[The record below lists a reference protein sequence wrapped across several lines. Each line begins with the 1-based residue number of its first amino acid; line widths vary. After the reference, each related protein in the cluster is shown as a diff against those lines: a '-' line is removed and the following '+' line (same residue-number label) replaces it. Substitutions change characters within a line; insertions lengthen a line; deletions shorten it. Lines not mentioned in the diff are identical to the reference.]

1 MKTLQGVL
9 LGAVLACAS
18 FAATPV
24 EAAPFPDRPIT
35 LVVPLAAGSTA
46 DILARSIQPGLS
58 QQLGQTVVVENKPG
72 GGGQIA
78 MSYVAKASSDGYT
91 LVLGSN
97 NTWAINLG
105 LFSKLSYD
113 PTKDFV
119 PVAYLA
125 GGSNVLVVPSDSPY
139 RSVPELVSA
148 LKAQP
153 GKLMYSSGGNG
164 TTHHL
169 SAELLLSITGTQAA
183 HIPYRGAPQ
192 GVAAVMAHEV
202 AFAFYNTP
210 SVSGLVKEGKLRAL
224 AVTGEARSPL
234 LPDVPT
240 MMEAGVPG
248 YVITVDLGLMA
259 PAGTPPDVVAK
270 LNAAARKVMDSA
282 EQRQRLQ
289 GLGYEIFHDGPPS
302 GLAAFI
308 QADIAKWVPLV
319 QRSGAK
325 VD

>member
-18 FAATPV
+18 LVVTPA

-78 MSYVAKASSDGYT
+78 MSYVAKASPDGYT

-139 RSVPELVSA
+139 RSVRELVSA

-240 MMEAGVPG
+240 MMEEGVPS

>member
-18 FAATPV
+18 LVVTPA

-78 MSYVAKASSDGYT
+78 MSYVAKASPDGYT

-125 GGSNVLVVPSDSPY
+125 GGSNVLVVPTDSPY

-240 MMEAGVPG
+240 MMEEGVPG

>member
-18 FAATPV
+18 LVATPA

-78 MSYVAKASSDGYT
+78 MSYVAKASPDGYT

-240 MMEAGVPG
+240 MMEEGVQG

>member
-18 FAATPV
+18 LVATPA

-78 MSYVAKASSDGYT
+78 MSYVAKASPDGYT

-113 PTKDFV
+113 PNKDFV

-125 GGSNVLVVPSDSPY
+125 GGSNVLIVPSDSPY

-240 MMEAGVPG
+240 MMEEGVQG

>member
-18 FAATPV
+18 LAVTPA

-78 MSYVAKASSDGYT
+78 MSYVAKASPDGYT

-240 MMEAGVPG
+240 MMEEGVPG

-259 PAGTPPDVVAK
+259 PAGTPPDIVAK

>member
-1 MKTLQGVL
+1 MKALLGVL
-9 LGAVLACAS
+9 LACAP
-18 FAATPV
+18 FIMAPAGAAS
-24 EAAPFPDRPIT
+24 FPDRPIT

-78 MSYVAKASSDGYT
+78 MSYVAKASPDGYT

-105 LFSKLSYD
+105 LFSRLSYD

-139 RSVPELVSA
+139 RSVRELVAA
-148 LKAQP
+148 LKALP

-169 SAELLLSITGTQAA
+169 SAELLLSITGAQAS

-224 AVTGEARSPL
+224 AVTGETRSPL

-240 MMEAGVPG
+240 MMEEGVNG

-270 LNAAARKVMDSA
+270 LNAAAREVMDSG

-289 GLGYEIFHDGPPS
+289 ALGYEIFHDGPPS

>member
-9 LGAVLACAS
+9 LAAVLACAS
-18 FAATPV
+18 LAVTPA

-78 MSYVAKASSDGYT
+78 MSYVAKASPDGYT

-113 PTKDFV
+113 PTKNFV

-240 MMEAGVPG
+240 MMEEGVSG

>member
-1 MKTLQGVL
+1 MKALLEVL
-9 LGAVLACAS
+9 LACAP
-18 FAATPV
+18 FIAAPAG
-24 EAAPFPDRPIT
+24 AAPFPDRPIT

-78 MSYVAKASSDGYT
+78 MSYVAKAPPDGYT

-139 RSVPELVSA
+139 RSVRELVAA

-169 SAELLLSITGTQAA
+169 SAELLLSITGTQAL

-234 LPDVPT
+234 LPT
-240 MMEAGVPG
+240 MMEEGVPG

-259 PAGTPPDVVAK
+259 PAGTPSDVVAK
-270 LNAAARKVMDSA
+270 LNAAARNVMDGA

-289 GLGYEIFHDGPPS
+289 ALGYEIFHDGPPS

-308 QADIAKWVPLV
+308 KADIAKWVPLV

>member
-18 FAATPV
+18 LAVTPA

-78 MSYVAKASSDGYT
+78 MSYVAKASPDGYT

-240 MMEAGVPG
+240 MMEEGVQG

-259 PAGTPPDVVAK
+259 PAGTPPDVVVK

-289 GLGYEIFHDGPPS
+289 ALGYEIFHDGPPS

>member
-18 FAATPV
+18 LAVTPA

-78 MSYVAKASSDGYT
+78 MSYVAKASPDGYT

-113 PTKDFV
+113 PNKDFV

-139 RSVPELVSA
+139 RSVRELVSA

-240 MMEAGVPG
+240 MMEEGVQG

>member
-18 FAATPV
+18 LAATPAA
-24 EAAPFPDRPIT
+24 AAPFPDRPIT

-78 MSYVAKASSDGYT
+78 MSYVAKASPDGYT

-113 PTKDFV
+113 PNKDFV

-139 RSVPELVSA
+139 RSVLELVAA

-202 AFAFYNTP
+202 VFAFYNTP

-240 MMEAGVPG
+240 MMEEGVQG

>member
-18 FAATPV
+18 LAVTPA

-78 MSYVAKASSDGYT
+78 MSYVAKATPDGYT

-240 MMEAGVPG
+240 MMEEGVPG

-270 LNAAARKVMDSA
+270 LNAAARIVMDSA

>member
-18 FAATPV
+18 LAVTPA

-78 MSYVAKASSDGYT
+78 MSYVAKASPDGYT

-240 MMEAGVPG
+240 MMEEGVPG

>member
-18 FAATPV
+18 LVATSA

-78 MSYVAKASSDGYT
+78 MSYVAKASPDGYT

-139 RSVPELVSA
+139 RSVPELVTA

-240 MMEAGVPG
+240 MMEEGVSG

-259 PAGTPPDVVAK
+259 PAGTPPDVVVK